1 MKIANPRHKYFLLL
15 IFKLILLSISIYH
28 PSISP
33 NGASVPSV
41 DASNNIDDDSDHT
54 PTSML
59 LLLPLRLLL
68 LPPPLLLL
76 LLQLLPSLLCSHLSH
91 FRGLLLLQQSIL
103 KQTTSLFQP
112 LAGHYFLHIQ
122 SPMGRRFSKNWY
134 KLYPWLEYEITKDAA
149 FLFHLYSLFKQCPP
163 AGKMDSQLRGGFN
176 TWKKATIA
184 FSKHALSQLNHAPNT
199 RLEFR

>member
-1 MKIANPRHKYFLLL
+1 MVLPFLPSTLPIILMMILITPQLRCFYFFLYVYYYFLLL
-15 IFKLILLSISIYH
+15 YFFYFY
-28 PSISP
+28 
-33 NGASVPSV
+33 NF
-41 DASNNIDDDSDHT
+41 
-54 PTSML
+54 
-59 LLLPLRLLL
+59 
-68 LPPPLLLL
+68 
-76 LLQLLPSLLCSHLSH
+76 LPSLLCSHLSH